1 MDSKCAC
8 ACAISSRAS
17 KFEGLGIKSGND
29 RRIKEEERGDKGW
42 GGSTDRRY
50 TFCIS
55 CLNEIFMADEYDSEG
70 RIPLQASKIW
80 KQSCKRRK

>member
-17 KFEGLGIKSGND
+17 KLEGLGIKSGND
-29 RRIKEEERGDKGW
+29 RPIKEEERGDKGW
-42 GGSTDRRY
+42 GVYGQKIHILHY
-50 TFCIS
+50 

-70 RIPLQASKIW
+70 RIPLQASKLW